1 MERLAVLLVVAAAM
15 FPGVSAVRFHPD
27 ESHWIGLSTPF
38 EAFFSG
44 RVLDESWRTR
54 EDRYTNLPMT
64 YYVVGAARRL
74 GGWTPDALNAP
85 YDFSRSYSQNLA
97 DGRIPEPGLLKWS
110 RCGVTTAAVIGISAS
125 FMLFARAAGRPAA
138 YGWLALVLVSPY
150 LRDTLRRAMNEGV
163 LVAALALVMWA
174 TFRLLGELN
183 RPRAQWRHQ
192 RLVWW
197 LALAGGAAGLAAQ
210 TKLNGAISA
219 FGVLAVLFMAAVRH
233 PLSARRRAGYL
244 FIGVVILAGSQAM
257 VFLGSNPT
265 LWTYPPRE
273 VVRVVRARTQT
284 IRAQVMENRD
294 DALQTIAARALVV
307 PRRVLH
313 DDALLPGTW
322 AGVPLTLAGIL
333 VTMHQLRRWL
343 IRLNENHAIV
353 TLAVIGAAMSAPVF
367 LTPLDWSRYYLLP
380 VYFLG
385 FSTVVGADWL
395 VRRAWRFLSA
405 ARARR

>member
-1 MERLAVLLVVAAAM
+1 
-15 FPGVSAVRFHPD
+15 
-27 ESHWIGLSTPF
+27 
-38 EAFFSG
+38 
-44 RVLDESWRTR
+44 
-54 EDRYTNLPMT
+54 
-64 YYVVGAARRL
+64 
-74 GGWTPDALNAP
+74 
-85 YDFSRSYSQNLA
+85 
-97 DGRIPEPGLLKWS
+97 
-110 RCGVTTAAVIGISAS
+110 
-125 FMLFARAAGRPAA
+125 
-138 YGWLALVLVSPY
+138 
-150 LRDTLRRAMNEGV
+150 
-163 LVAALALVMWA
+163 MWA